1 MDVEEHLGPV
11 NSLTL
16 KRRPMNGISSN
27 VSPISTKK
35 PRNTKITLNT
45 ARNRTS
51 LNNIGNNGIVNTKL
65 RGRNGPW
72 SNSNLRNSRKSVP
85 RKRAMMKRP
94 SLNTNEA
101 KYFAN
106 IHERSNAPIQML
118 SEIDKLPISRNSKVK
133 LRDQVYFM
141 YSNKNH

>member
-1 MDVEEHLGPV
+1 
-11 NSLTL
+11 
-16 KRRPMNGISSN
+16 
-27 VSPISTKK
+27 
-35 PRNTKITLNT
+35 
-45 ARNRTS
+45 
-51 LNNIGNNGIVNTKL
+51 
-65 RGRNGPW
+65 
-72 SNSNLRNSRKSVP
+72 
-85 RKRAMMKRP
+85 MKRP

-141 YSNKNH
+141 YADTAK

>member
-1 MDVEEHLGPV
+1 MDVEEPLRPV

-16 KRRPMNGISSN
+16 KRRSINGSSSN
-27 VSPISTKK
+27 VSPVFTKRS
-35 PRNTKITLNT
+35 RNTKITLNT

-51 LNNIGNNGIVNTKL
+51 LNNTGNNGIVKTQI
-65 RGRNGPW
+65 RGRNAPW
-72 SNSNLRNSRKSVP
+72 SNSNLINSRKSVP
-85 RKRAMMKRP
+85 RKKAVMKRP
-94 SLNTNEA
+94 SLNASEA

-141 YSNKNH
+141 YADTAK